1 MRGLITGVSFE
12 RQLMAGAVV
21 IAAAAVSAPASA
33 QTRNFDVP
41 EQTASRGIP
50 AFAKQAGVQILA
62 SGNLVAGKRTKQVRG
77 RYPVEEGLK
86 LLLDGTG
93 LVASFN
99 GSGQIITI
107 QPAPRVTAS
116 AVEGEPFVADEE
128 IIVTGSRIRGSV
140 SPSPVTRITAEQMR
154 DAGQT
159 NLGDVVR
166 ALPQNYAGG
175 QNPGV
180 VRGSPRFNDE
190 NLSSASS
197 VNLRGIGADATLTI
211 LNGRRL
217 SYNAAQQA
225 VDISAIP
232 ISAVQRIEVLT
243 DGASAIYGSDAV
255 AGVVNVILK
264 RDYDG
269 VQTSARFGAS
279 TDGGNEQQQYELL
292 AGKRWSSGGLIAAVQ
307 YDRIGEVTAGQRS
320 YTSSLDPS
328 QTLIPF
334 QRHYSALVSGHQSLG
349 GAVEF
354 GIDALYSNRRDF
366 RCSPQAVT
374 GSCLVYGSEGR
385 SKNVSFAIS
394 PQLTVGLPG
403 DWQLTAM
410 GSYGTDKSTVQ
421 TDFYFGS
428 SLFAV
433 YPAEFSNRVI
443 GGEIG
448 AEGPV
453 FALPGGAARLAV
465 GAGVRRN
472 NLRGYTASV
481 AGGVTAVQTDYN
493 DGQTTQYLFGEVS
506 LPIVS
511 PQNDIAFLD
520 RFVLTGALRYERYP
534 GVDELATPK
543 LGFIA
548 APSPDVEFRATWGK
562 SFKAPT
568 LYQRFRPQT
577 ARLLRTLDFGAAGY
591 PAGATVLEMAGAN
604 PDLKAERA
612 TTWTATLGLMPSFA
626 PGLKIDI
633 SYFRTRYRDRVVIPI
648 ESRTGALTNPLYTD
662 FINFAPTRA
671 QIDANITG
679 SSGLL
684 NNSGVPV
691 DLSTVVAIVDK
702 RDRNA
707 SSQLIRGLDV
717 STNYDIAL
725 SDRNRLSAGVSLTY
739 LKSRQE
745 LIAGQ
750 GNIDMA
756 GTIFDPPHWR
766 ARANLVWSNSAV
778 TAGAFLSHAGG
789 LRDDRRLPVEHVGST
804 TTLDLTL
811 RAALD
816 DSGLKGTAVS
826 FSLLNAFNAKPDLIR
841 TTDPSTPPYD
851 STNYSAAGRF
861 IGFTLEQRW

>member
-1 MRGLITGVSFE
+1 MIRTL
-12 RQLMAGAVV
+12 
-21 IAAAAVSAPASA
+21 AAALVTSTCIVALATPAAA
-33 QTRNFDVP
+33 QTREYN
-41 EQTASRGIP
+41 IP
-50 AFAKQAGVQILA
+50 AGSLKAALDAYVRQSGRQVVYRADQVRSARSHGARGQQSAEAALASILA
-62 SGNLVAGKRTKQVRG
+62 GSGFATRVDGNLIAIVSVGNGASTEETSGDTSSRAE
-77 RYPVEEGLK
+77 VE
-86 LLLDGTG
+86 
-93 LVASFN
+93 S
-99 GSGQIITI
+99 
-107 QPAPRVTAS
+107 R
-116 AVEGEPFVADEE
+116 E
-128 IIVTGSRIRGSV
+128 IIVTGSRIRGSE

-154 DAGQT
+154 DAGQA

-269 VQTSARFGAS
+269 VQASARFGAS

-292 AGKRWSSGGLIAAVQ
+292 AGKRWNSGGLIAAVQ

-334 QRHYSALVSGHQSLG
+334 QRHYSALVSGHQSLR

-354 GIDALYSNRRDF
+354 EIDALYSNRRDF
-366 RCSPQAVT
+366 RCGALAVT
-374 GSCLVYGSEGR
+374 GSCRVYGSEGR

-428 SLFAV
+428 SLFSV
-433 YPAEFSNRVI
+433 YPAKYTNRVI

-453 FALPGGAARLAV
+453 FALPGGPARMAV
-465 GAGVRRN
+465 GAGMRRN

-481 AGGVTAVQTDYN
+481 TGGITAVQTDYN

-506 LPIVS
+506 LPTSSS
-511 PQNDIAFLD
+511 P
-520 RFVLTGALRYERYP
+520 
-534 GVDELATPK
+534 
-543 LGFIA
+543 
-548 APSPDVEFRATWGK
+548 
-562 SFKAPT
+562 
-568 LYQRFRPQT
+568 
-577 ARLLRTLDFGAAGY
+577 
-591 PAGATVLEMAGAN
+591 AN
-604 PDLKAERA
+604 R
-612 TTWTATLGLMPSFA
+612 
-626 PGLKIDI
+626 
-633 SYFRTRYRDRVVIPI
+633 
-648 ESRTGALTNPLYTD
+648 
-662 FINFAPTRA
+662 
-671 QIDANITG
+671 
-679 SSGLL
+679 
-684 NNSGVPV
+684 
-691 DLSTVVAIVDK
+691 
-702 RDRNA
+702 
-707 SSQLIRGLDV
+707 
-717 STNYDIAL
+717 
-725 SDRNRLSAGVSLTY
+725 
-739 LKSRQE
+739 
-745 LIAGQ
+745 
-750 GNIDMA
+750 
-756 GTIFDPPHWR
+756 
-766 ARANLVWSNSAV
+766 
-778 TAGAFLSHAGG
+778 
-789 LRDDRRLPVEHVGST
+789 
-804 TTLDLTL
+804 
-811 RAALD
+811 
-816 DSGLKGTAVS
+816 
-826 FSLLNAFNAKPDLIR
+826 
-841 TTDPSTPPYD
+841 
-851 STNYSAAGRF
+851 
-861 IGFTLEQRW
+861 